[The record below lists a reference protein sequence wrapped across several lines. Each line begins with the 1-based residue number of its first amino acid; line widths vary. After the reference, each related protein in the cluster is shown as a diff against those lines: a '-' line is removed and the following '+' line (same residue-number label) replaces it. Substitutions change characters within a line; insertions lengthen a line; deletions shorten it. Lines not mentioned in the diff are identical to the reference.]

1 MIELYFINNNGVKKG
16 FLRNLKGVGE
26 PTPSFLSTL
35 RSVKDNTIQEE
46 KLNKKVGRGR
56 YAIEKKY
63 LIPFIL
69 MACFCG
75 TCGETTSFRRWKKGT
90 LYSDKGV
97 LECMTCKFVKYI

>member
-1 MIELYFINNNGVKKG
+1 MIELYFISNNGTKKE

-26 PTPSFLSTL
+26 PAPSFLSTL
-35 RSVKDNTIQEE
+35 KPAKGNSIQDEA
-46 KLNKKVGRGR
+46 LNKKVGRGR

-75 TCGETTSFRRWKKGT
+75 TCNETTSFRRWKKGT

-97 LECMTCKFVKYI
+97 LECMDCKTVQYV